1 MELRARSQT
10 ETWYLPQ
17 ACSLWHEQPHYC
29 EFLTATMSFM
39 HTYVFLVKFLAS
51 VEYQRTADRP
61 IVLQGGWR
69 LREKSTLSWVEI
81 IKSGTCLQVCFHPHW
96 VCSGRASWWQKV
108 YAEAFS
114 EQRYPQHGLHY
125 AHLGVQE
132 LRIFR
137 LWLLYQLRRKPTS
150 LFAHRPMSFIRSQPY
165 PSKL

>member
-1 MELRARSQT
+1 MVSASGL
-10 ETWYLPQ
+10 L
-17 ACSLWHEQPHYC
+17 SL
-29 EFLTATMSFM
+29 A
-39 HTYVFLVKFLAS
+39 
-51 VEYQRTADRP
+51 RTAALLRVFDGYNELHAYLRFSCKISCVSRVSTYSGSTHRAARRMEVEGKQHP
-61 IVLQGGWR
+61 ILGGD
-69 LREKSTLSWVEI
+69 

-150 LFAHRPMSFIRSQPY
+150 LFAHRPMSFIRFQPY
-165 PSKL
+165 PSKPVSYTHL